1 MIKSKLVQRIAA
13 QNPHLH
19 HRDVEKVVNA
29 MLDQIAS
36 AMKRR
41 GRVEMRGFGAFSVRV
56 RRPGSGRNPRTQAV
70 VDVAEKAIPYF
81 KSGKEIRNRINY
93 RSPDDQATQ

>member
-1 MIKSKLVQRIAA
+1 MIKSRLVQRIAA
-13 QNPHLH
+13 QSPHLH

-41 GRVEMRGFGAFSVRV
+41 GRVEMRGFGEFSVRV
-56 RRPGSGRNPRTQAV
+56 RRPRSGRNPRTQAV

-81 KSGKEIRNRINY
+81 KSRKEIRNRINY